1 MVGDRPHVR
10 DKHHSLEK
18 VIYALQNP
26 PEQGFSCNIF
36 GMLQF
41 LLGWK
46 GQGKKK
52 VSAFR
57 ICVLPS
63 VTYVK

>member
-26 PEQGFSCNIF
+26 SEQGSSRNREHTR
-36 GMLQF
+36 F

-46 GQGKKK
+46 GQGKIKIN
-52 VSAFR
+52 VFW
-57 ICVLPS
+57 I
-63 VTYVK
+63 